1 MGEERT
7 CIDCQSQGPTVEPR
21 WPGYGHKMFMRCEP
35 CGEARMK
42 RERGNIERNFDST
55 GFDPDDAGENFE
67 EEGY

>member
-1 MGEERT
+1 
-7 CIDCQSQGPTVEPR
+7 
-21 WPGYGHKMFMRCEP
+21 MFMRCEP